1 MILKSLV
8 TFVSSSI
15 PCTLA
20 PVFPLLGGAQQT
32 PRQPRSRGSFPRPLE
47 ILLLHAECL
56 GHVLAPQRV
65 PALLVILPP
74 HPEGA
79 EAARL
84 ARLGAEA
91 GGAPQVEQRRR
102 VQVMSEEVTRSRLYG
117 CLCTSEAYL
126 ILGFNFLT
134 AHTLQNLPQLK
145 CLLFEQRR
153 YLRPELSASVIG

>member
-1 MILKSLV
+1 MIVKSLV

-47 ILLLHAECL
+47 ILLLHAEGL

-65 PALLVILPP
+65 PALLIVLPP

-102 VQVMSEEVTRSRLYG
+102 VQVMSEEVTVIQKKNKIMSG
-117 CLCTSEAYL
+117 HNTFSEAYL
-126 ILGFNFLT
+126 KLGFIFLMT
-134 AHTLQNLPQLK
+134 QN
-145 CLLFEQRR
+145 
-153 YLRPELSASVIG
+153 

>member
-1 MILKSLV
+1 MKAFSKEKVLV
-8 TFVSSSI
+8 GAFSVIVKLQTFQTFVSSSI

-32 PRQPRSRGSFPRPLE
+32 PRQPRSRGSFARPLE
-47 ILLLHAECL
+47 ILLLHPEGL

-65 PALLVILPP
+65 PALLVVLPP

-102 VQVMSEEVTRSRLYG
+102 VEVMSEEVTRSRLTQAWHVIALFIRG
-117 CLCTSEAYL
+117 VSEVG
-126 ILGFNFLT
+126 I
-134 AHTLQNLPQLK
+134 
-145 CLLFEQRR
+145 
-153 YLRPELSASVIG
+153 

>member
-1 MILKSLV
+1 MIVKLQTFQ

-15 PCTLA
+15 PCTLG

-47 ILLLHAECL
+47 ILLLHPEGL

-65 PALLVILPP
+65 PALLVVLPP
-74 HPEGA
+74 HPQRA

-91 GGAPQVEQRRR
+91 GGAPQVQQRRG
-102 VQVMSEEVTRSRLYG
+102 VEVMSEEVTRSRLTQAWHVIALFIRG
-117 CLCTSEAYL
+117 VSEVG
-126 ILGFNFLT
+126 IKT
-134 AHTLQNLPQLK
+134 KH
-145 CLLFEQRR
+145 
-153 YLRPELSASVIG
+153 

>member
-1 MILKSLV
+1 MIVKSLV

-47 ILLLHAECL
+47 ILLLHAEGL
-56 GHVLAPQRV
+56 GHVLPPQRV

-102 VQVMSEEVTRSRLYG
+102 VQVMSEEVTVIQKQKIMSG
-117 CLCTSEAYL
+117 HNTFSEAYL
-126 ILGFNFLT
+126 KLGFIFLMT
-134 AHTLQNLPQLK
+134 QN
-145 CLLFEQRR
+145 
-153 YLRPELSASVIG
+153 

>member
-1 MILKSLV
+1 MIVKSLV

-47 ILLLHAECL
+47 ILLLHAEGL

-102 VQVMSEEVTRSRLYG
+102 VQVMSEEVTVIQKKQDDVRS
-117 CLCTSEAYL
+117 
-126 ILGFNFLT
+126 
-134 AHTLQNLPQLK
+134 
-145 CLLFEQRR
+145 
-153 YLRPELSASVIG
+153 

>member
-1 MILKSLV
+1 MLPPVSYDLCAGVPILCLLNHIYIFSRLVKSLV

-47 ILLLHAECL
+47 ILLLHTECL

-102 VQVMSEEVTRSRLYG
+102 VQVMSEEVTVIQKKTRK
-117 CLCTSEAYL
+117 CQV
-126 ILGFNFLT
+126 I
-134 AHTLQNLPQLK
+134 TL
-145 CLLFEQRR
+145 FQRR
-153 YLRPELSASVIG
+153 I